1 MKAALYARVST
12 RDKEQNPE
20 VQLAQLRE
28 YCKSMSWEIYKEYV
42 DEASAADLVRR
53 VAWYQLMK
61 EAATHRFDIL
71 LVWKLDRAFRSVMH
85 AANTLKMLQSYNVGF
100 KSYTES
106 FMDTTTPH
114 GEFVFYIMAAAANL
128 ERQMLI
134 QRVEAGMEYARAH
147 GTKSG
152 KAIGRPKKRISTE
165 RIVDAFSKANGN
177 YSEAGRLLGVSAGF
191 VYNRIKRASIRF
203 TRAGG

>member
-1 MKAALYARVST
+1 MNKVALYARVST

-28 YCKSMSWEIYKEYV
+28 YCQSMSWEIYKEFV
-42 DEASAADLVRR
+42 DEASAADLVKR

-85 AANTLKMLQSYNVGF
+85 AANTLKMLQGYNVGF

-128 ERQMLI
+128 EREMLI

-152 KAIGRPKKRISTE
+152 KAIGRPKKRISDK
-165 RIVDAFSKANGN
+165 RILEALDKARGN
-177 YSEAGRLLGVSAGF
+177 YSEAGRLLGMSAGF
-191 VYNRIKRASIRF
+191 VFNRVKRSKEF
-203 TRAGG
+203 KWV